1 MGVWEWIT
9 SGSVENAATALGLG
23 VLAILFATDRIL
35 TNGQHMRRV
44 ADLVAYH
51 ERERAQLIESRDFW
65 RKAAGVQEERAAT
78 ANAGLVESVHTQ
90 TRTLHVLESL
100 DRALPRPSGGSSHD

>member
-51 ERERAQLIESRDFW
+51 ERERTQLMESRDYW
-65 RKAAGVQEERAAT
+65 RKAAGVQQDRAET
-78 ANAGLVESVHTQ
+78 ANAGLLESVHTQ

-100 DRALPRPSGGSSHD
+100 DRALPRPGGGNRD